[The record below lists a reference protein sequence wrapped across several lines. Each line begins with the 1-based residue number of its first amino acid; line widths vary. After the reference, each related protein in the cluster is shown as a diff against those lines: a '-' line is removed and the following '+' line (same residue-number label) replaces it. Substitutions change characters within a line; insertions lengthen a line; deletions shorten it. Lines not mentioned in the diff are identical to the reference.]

1 MTDDE
6 IGKLLVVNKSVNIVF
21 LLYCK
26 FHIINVLHY
35 VLELYYAIHKI
46 VFIISLLNYNCE

>member
-1 MTDDE
+1 MMDDE

-26 FHIINVLHY
+26 IHILKVYY
-35 VLELYYAIHKI
+35 VLGLHSVIYKI